1 MTFTYNRDPPSETNV
16 KFRFNF
22 SCFKDLHVLF
32 VGIYMSGRSMLP
44 ILFIHRIFVAIF
56 EGERAQE
63 KGEDEKSERRRVG
76 GERSRVDRRSVLKSL
91 LNLSLPSETAYIYR
105 QYRGGESLA
114 AGRLR
119 NRMVDTNLRLL
130 LV

>member
-1 MTFTYNRDPPSETNV
+1 MHTIEIFLPKQMFDFVSIFHASRITYYSNIRD
-16 KFRFNF
+16 
-22 SCFKDLHVLF
+22 
-32 VGIYMSGRSMLP
+32 IYEWEELLP
-44 ILFIHRIFVAIF
+44 ILFIHRIFVGIF
-56 EGERAQE
+56 EGGRAQE
-63 KGEDEKSERRRVG
+63 KGEDEKSERRG
-76 GERSRVDRRSVLKSL
+76 IDGERSWDDRRSVLKSL

-105 QYRGGESLA
+105 QYRNGEGLA